1 MIKLIFGD
9 STEVFPAIKMQRVK
23 PKSIGSEVINP
34 SVSEQQQQ
42 RKKPDEK
49 SVKEL
54 YNLSGRVFDDPN
66 NPLNDKIKY
75 FISDGGNPYKDY
87 DEFDEDFRHFD
98 NQKEYEL
105 VRDKLKK
112 LYDEKHK
119 KNDTNFSSIC
129 KSI

>member
-1 MIKLIFGD
+1 
-9 STEVFPAIKMQRVK
+9 MQRVK
-23 PKSIGSEVINP
+23 PKTTTGSEVINP
-34 SVSEQQQQ
+34 SVLEQEQQ
-42 RKKPDEK
+42 RKKPDKK

-54 YNLSGRVFDDPN
+54 YNLTGRVFDDPN

-119 KNDTNFSSIC
+119 KKEEPKPVIAISESIT
-129 KSI
+129 K